1 MFDGRQMTDDRR
13 QATKYKSS
21 YYAIRATRYSHASRI
36 TFHSS
41 RFWLLSLLVALVLAS
56 TPLAAGR
63 LAASPTAQSD
73 SRLFPETGK
82 SVRGKFLTYWNA
94 HGGLPQQGFPISEEI
109 QEKSETNG
117 KIETR
122 AR

>member
-1 MFDGRQMTDDRR
+1 MFDGRQT
-13 QATKYKSS
+13 TKNKSS
-21 YYAIRATRYSHASRI
+21 NYAIRTTHFSHASRI

-41 RFWLLSLLVALVLAS
+41 SFRLLSLLVALVLAC

-82 SVRGKFLTYWNA
+82 TVRGKFLTYWNG
-94 HGGLPQQGFPISEEI
+94 HGGLPQQGFPISEEM
-109 QEKSETNG
+109 Q
-117 KIETR
+117 
-122 AR
+122 